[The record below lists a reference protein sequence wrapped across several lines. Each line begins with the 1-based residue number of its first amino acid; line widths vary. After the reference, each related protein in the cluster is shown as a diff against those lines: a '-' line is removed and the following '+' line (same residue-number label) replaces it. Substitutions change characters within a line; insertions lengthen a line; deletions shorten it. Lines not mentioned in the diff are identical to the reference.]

1 MFRYLEVAKVAWVHS
16 NQRFGTPKNGTPRSL
31 ALVMRWK
38 ECSASK
44 SWKKIN
50 FSCLSTAGQKLSYV
64 PKANIICFTQFLAK
78 KEKKKGRLTAF
89 FQCST
94 AKFIKAAIF
103 AVIPLQVQ
111 KGCSLRQL
119 SSLSLKG
126 LLKSLSLMHNSFKE
140 QMSFMLLIAFISQR
154 R

>member
-1 MFRYLEVAKVAWVHS
+1 LF
-16 NQRFGTPKNGTPRSL
+16 
-31 ALVMRWK
+31 
-38 ECSASK
+38 
-44 SWKKIN
+44 IN
-50 FSCLSTAGQKLSYV
+50 CW
-64 PKANIICFTQFLAK
+64 PKAQLCSKGKHHLLHTISGK
-78 KEKKKGRLTAF
+78 KRKKKGRLTAF

-103 AVIPLQVQ
+103 AVIPHQVQ

-140 QMSFMLLIAFISQR
+140 QMSFMLLIAFISQHR
-154 R
+154 